1 MKLFGSP
8 VCLLADRA
16 PFPEG
21 MWRRVRWNCQG
32 ATQEQMGRVKG
43 QNSTAERERGGGGR
57 SEGRLKWKKEGAV
70 NKENT
75 TADLRRA
82 DCVTTAAALF

>member
-43 QNSTAERERGGGGR
+43 QNSTAERGGQIR
-57 SEGRLKWKKEGAV
+57 GAV
-70 NKENT
+70 KVEKGGCSKQGKHHS
-75 TADLRRA
+75 RPQKG
-82 DCVTTAAALF
+82 